1 METFVTIIEQ
11 RPLQSRTY
19 QDNQGQSRVFHSR
32 GFVLTN
38 GIDEFYAEMTGDAA
52 LNCPEMDLGVLHI
65 VQATIRQRAYQDK
78 NGTTRYENQI
88 YITRL
93 V

>member
-19 QDNQGQSRVFHSR
+19 QDNQGQNRVFHSR
-32 GFVLTN
+32 GFVLSN
-38 GIDEFYAEMTGDAA
+38 GIDEFYAEMTGESA
-52 LNCPEMDLGVLHI
+52 LQCGELDRSLLHRF
-65 VQATIRQRAYQDK
+65 QGYIRQRKFTDK
-78 NGTTRYENQI
+78 NGQERFENAV
-88 YITRL
+88 YIAKL

>member
-38 GIDEFYAEMTGDAA
+38 GIDEFYAEMTGDQA
-52 LNCPEMDLGVLHI
+52 LQCGEYELGLLRRF
-65 VQATIRQRAYQDK
+65 QGNIRQRRFVDK
-78 NGTTRYENQI
+78 NGQERFENVI
-88 YITRL
+88 YITKL
-93 V
+93 I